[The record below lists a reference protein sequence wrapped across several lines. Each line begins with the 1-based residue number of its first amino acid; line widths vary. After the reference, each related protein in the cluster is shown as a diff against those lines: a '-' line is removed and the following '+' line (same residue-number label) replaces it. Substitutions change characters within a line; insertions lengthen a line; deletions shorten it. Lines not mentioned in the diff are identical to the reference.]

1 MSETFNILCL
11 HGCNQTKEMFESIM
25 KNFVN
30 ICSKDSRFSVTFIEA
45 DYVHP
50 DGGYTWYHVPL
61 VVKDIGIIAYS
72 EELVK
77 PTMIKLQEIIKEKNI
92 NVLLGFSQ
100 GGNVVDVYLK
110 YFNNDGLIKKAVIMS
125 SYSLV
130 NNNEPQISNVPVLN
144 IVSKSD
150 EIVPYN
156 LHPKSYQNS
165 FLIEHEKGHK
175 IPGNPILRKIKEF
188 IENGKI

>member
-1 MSETFNILCL
+1 
-11 HGCNQTKEMFESIM
+11 M

-30 ICSKDSRFSVTFIEA
+30 ICSKDSRFNLEFIQA
-45 DYVHP
+45 DYFHP
-50 DGGYTWYHVPL
+50 DGGNTWYHIPL
-61 VVKDIGIIAYS
+61 VVKDIGTIVYS
-72 EELVK
+72 EDLVK
-77 PTMIKLQEIIKEKNI
+77 PTMEKIHKIIKEKNI

-100 GGNVVDVYLK
+100 GGNVVDVYCK

-125 SYSLV
+125 SYSLCNV
-130 NNNEPQISNVPVLN
+130 QEPHISDVHVLN

-150 EIVPYN
+150 EVVPWN
-156 LHPKSYQNS
+156 LYPKSYQNS

-188 IENGKI
+188 IEFEKI